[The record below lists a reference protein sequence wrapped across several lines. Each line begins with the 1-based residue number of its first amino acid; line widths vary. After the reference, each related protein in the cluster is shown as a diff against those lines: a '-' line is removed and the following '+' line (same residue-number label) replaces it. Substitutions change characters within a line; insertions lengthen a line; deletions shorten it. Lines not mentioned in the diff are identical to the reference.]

1 MKNIHKIIFASFFL
15 VLWGCDKDKFAD
27 LNSDPSTI
35 STPDLRFSMTSAI
48 SQMYENDYTTWYY
61 NNCQYVYPWSQA
73 TVAGTG
79 NSSTFVEM
87 GPASSFNI
95 YSVLFPQTLDV
106 RTRIDAMGATE
117 KASYQS
123 MRAITYP
130 IQILPA
136 LFNTDNYGSLIYSE
150 AGLAPYTNPPLLT
163 PKFDTQSALY
173 TTWLKELNDAI
184 TVLGASQNQVTLG
197 TQDLVYGGDYTKW
210 AKFCNLLKLKIAA
223 RLVNTDLQ
231 KALTIASE
239 VANSSVGYMNDLSD
253 DCVFQKGPKYYGTGN
268 DANCGYGGK
277 NLISFLVANKDPR
290 VRFIFEKNS
299 FNAEVVQAFLD
310 AGKAL
315 PPYVAQ
321 FANIDSNNKFTGWK
335 APGEPWVRYYGVPVS
350 PDQRELASNNIYFNQ
365 TELYKISVGG
375 SQKTYSATSLLSEK
389 QIRTSYDFTYPT
401 KPGGRV
407 IQLKDNDPGLNVI
420 LGTSAETN
428 LLLAEF
434 KLRGA
439 NLPKTAQEYLNR
451 GVELS
456 AKRMDALAKNNQ
468 MPYYD
473 GDPVYT
479 NVDDAANGATK
490 LRSNEVADL
499 LAQPICNLATDG
511 LEKVYI
517 QQYINYMMTPG
528 DLWAT
533 VRRSGIPKKSS
544 SYLAWE
550 NFNSGGKELS
560 VPRRFVITTPG
571 ADDINYQNKL
581 DAITEQGFTSG
592 VNDPVILNTQRLWFD
607 KQNPSYGAG
616 PK

>member
-1 MKNIHKIIFASFFL
+1 MKNIHKLIFASFFL
-15 VLWGCDKDKFAD
+15 VLWGCEKDKFAD
-27 LNSDPSTI
+27 LNSNPSTI
-35 STPDLRFSMTSAI
+35 STPDLRFSVTSAI
-48 SQMYENDYTTWYY
+48 TQMYENDYTTWFY

-73 TVAGTG
+73 TVVGTG

-95 YSVLFPQTLDV
+95 YSILFPQTLDV
-106 RTRIDAMGATE
+106 RSQIDAMSATD
-117 KASYQS
+117 KVSYQA
-123 MRAITYP
+123 MRAITFP

-136 LFNTDNYGSLIYSE
+136 LFNTDNFGSIIYSE
-150 AGLAPYTNPPLLT
+150 AGLAPYTNPPLIT
-163 PKFDTQSALY
+163 PKYDTQSTLY
-173 TTWLKELNDAI
+173 TTWLKELDDAI
-184 TVLGASQNQVTLG
+184 TVLGKAQNQVTLG
-197 TQDLVYGGDYTKW
+197 NQDLIYGGDYTKW
-210 AKFCNLLKLKIAA
+210 AKLCNLLKLKIAA

-231 KALTIASE
+231 KALAIAAE
-239 VANSSVGYMNDLSD
+239 VANSSVGYMNDLND

-268 DANCGYGGK
+268 GVNCGYGGK
-277 NLISFLVANKDPR
+277 NLINFLVNNKDPR

-321 FANIDSNNKFTGWK
+321 FANVDTNNKFTGWK
-335 APGEPWVRYYGVPVS
+335 APGEPWVRYFGVPVS
-350 PDQRELASNNIYFNQ
+350 PDEREVAANNIYFNQ

-375 SQKTYSATSLLSEK
+375 AQKTYSATSLLAEK
-389 QIRTSYDFTYPT
+389 QIRTSYDYTYPT

-439 NLPKTAQEYLNR
+439 NLPKSAQEYFNK

-456 AKRMDALAKNNQ
+456 VKRMDALAKNNQ
-468 MPYYD
+468 MPYYES
-473 GDPVYT
+473 DPVY
-479 NVDDAANGATK
+479 VSAEEAANAATK
-490 LRSNEVADL
+490 LRSNEIVDL
-499 LAQPICNLATDG
+499 LAKPICNLATDG

-517 QQYINYMMTPG
+517 QQYINYLMTPG
-528 DLWAT
+528 DLWST

-544 SYLAWE
+544 NYLAWE
-550 NFNSGGKELS
+550 NFNSGGKELA
-560 VPRRFVITTPG
+560 VPRRFVIATPG
-571 ADDINYQNKL
+571 ADDINYQNKVS
-581 DAITEQGFTSG
+581 AISDQGFTSG
-592 VNDPVILNTQRLWFD
+592 TNDPAILSTQRLWFD
-607 KQNPSYGAG
+607 KQNPAYGAG

>member
-1 MKNIHKIIFASFFL
+1 MKNLNKLIFALFFL
-15 VLWGCDKDKFAD
+15 VLWGCDKNEFAD

-48 SQMYENDYTTWYY
+48 TQMYENDYTTWFY
-61 NNCQYVYPWSQA
+61 NNFMYVYPWSQVSA
-73 TVAGTG
+73 VGSG

-87 GPASSFNI
+87 GAASSFNI

-106 RTRIDAMGATE
+106 RDRIDNMGATE
-117 KASYQS
+117 KASYQA

-136 LFNTDNYGSLIYSE
+136 LYNTDNYGSLIYTE

-163 PKFDTQSALY
+163 PKYDTQSTLY
-173 TTWLKELNDAI
+173 TTWLKELDQAL
-184 TVLGASQNQVTLG
+184 TVLASAQNQVTLG
-197 TQDLVYGGDYTKW
+197 SQDLIYGGDFTKW
-210 AKFCNLLKLKIAA
+210 AKLCNLLKLRIAA
-223 RLVNTDLQ
+223 RLVNQDQ
-231 KALTIASE
+231 AKALSIAAE
-239 VANSSVGYMNDLSD
+239 VGSSSVGYMNSLTD
-253 DCVFQKGPKYYGTGN
+253 DAIFQKGPKYYGTGN
-268 DANCGYGGK
+268 SVGAGYGSK
-277 NLISFLVANKDPR
+277 NLIDFLVSNRDPR

-321 FANIDSNNKFTGWK
+321 YVNVDANNKFTGWK
-335 APGEPWVRYYGVPVS
+335 SPGEPWVRYYGIPLS
-350 PDQRELASNNIYFNQ
+350 PDQREIAANNIYFNQ
-365 TELYKISVGG
+365 SELYKINVNGVL
-375 SQKTYSATSLLSEK
+375 KTYSATSLLSEK
-389 QIRTSYDFTYPT
+389 QIRTTYDFTYPT

-407 IQLKDNDPGLNVI
+407 IELKDNDPGLNVI

-439 NLPKTAQEYLNR
+439 NLPKSAQEYLNK

-456 AKRMDALAKNNQ
+456 VKRFDALAKNNQ
-468 MPYYD
+468 MPYYE

-479 NVDDAANGATK
+479 NADEAAAAATK
-490 LRSNEVADL
+490 LTGTEVADL
-499 LAQPICNLATDG
+499 LAKPICNLSTDG

-528 DLWAT
+528 DLWST
-533 VRRSGIPKKSS
+533 VRRSGVPKKGS

-550 NFNSGGKELS
+550 TFNSGGKEIT
-560 VPRRFVITTPG
+560 VPRRFVISTPG
-571 ADDINYQNKL
+571 ADDINYANKVS
-581 DAITEQGFTSG
+581 AISEQGFTSG
-592 VNDPVILNTQRLWFD
+592 TNDPSVLSTQRLWFD
-607 KQNPSYGAG
+607 KQNPTYGAG